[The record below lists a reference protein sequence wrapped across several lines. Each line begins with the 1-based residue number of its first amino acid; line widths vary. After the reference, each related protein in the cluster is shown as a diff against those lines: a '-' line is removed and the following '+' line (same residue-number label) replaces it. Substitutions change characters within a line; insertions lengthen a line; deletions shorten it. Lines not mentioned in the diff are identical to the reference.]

1 MQAHLNDHCAGPLVG
16 DVSAAYL
23 AQHSLGPARC
33 VGSWFPAGSMACT
46 FAVGLKAGPILLGH
60 NPNPLNQPAVGPSV
74 WPGKFFRKPVPFPD
88 FMASC
93 AVSMSFSILV
103 FSSKQ
108 GHLVVRNI
116 VISRGPRQR
125 RRAPVLTSMAPV
137 LQLDHTAVGPTFGT
151 PPLRTP
157 PADAVVVSRGNGE
170 SFGIPPH

>member
-1 MQAHLNDHCAGPLVG
+1 MSPVVSALAKPHIRDPLIPRHCGLPQHVLPHGSMQAHLNDHCAGPLVG

-60 NPNPLNQPAVGPSV
+60 NPNPLNQPAVGPNV

-116 VISRGPRQR
+116 VISKGPRQR
-125 RRAPVLTSMAPV
+125 RRAPVLTSRRR
-137 LQLDHTAVGPTFGT
+137 FC
-151 PPLRTP
+151 
-157 PADAVVVSRGNGE
+157 S
-170 SFGIPPH
+170 